1 MNSVNVE
8 VDELSGDEDLDY
20 AADSDEDDV
29 DDVDDD
35 DDSASDDDAK
45 GTHSTMTA
53 ATLLIGACSTA

>member
-1 MNSVNVE
+1 MVNGVNVE

-20 AADSDEDDV
+20 AADSDDDDV

-45 GTHSTMTA
+45 GTDSTMTA
-53 ATLLIGACSTA
+53 CRDIADWCM